1 MNDPGLDGPIS
12 DAALEAKNTLGQ
24 LKKGDAGNED
34 TGPSNEAMQFDGQ
47 NQAQSM
53 PTRWWYAST
62 GFPLI
67 AGTFGPLANACSI
80 CALVENWRVE
90 VPPGGTEAHGIN
102 IKDPRFLIVVN
113 GISLAFAL
121 IANLSLLLNMA
132 KRLRFAIAQPITI
145 VGFWSASVLLIGL
158 ISYASTSR
166 FDAPGVQNQALTQ
179 AYYYSIFA
187 AALYQVISYLMCITV
202 WGAHRGAYSKEFALT
217 AAQRTLMLQTISFL
231 VYLLVGA
238 LIYSKIEGWKYLD
251 AVYFIDFTLLTVGI
265 GDYSPATHLGRS
277 LLFPFAVG
285 GIITIGLVVS
295 SIRSLV
301 LERGAEKLSA
311 RMTEKT
317 RRRVVKQIS
326 TTQRQKRKK
335 LPVQPIKPVFRLD
348 QNTAKNLTTDPVDD
362 QVGELERRKTEF
374 ETMRHVQDMAAQEQK
389 YMGLI
394 FSTFAFA
401 LMWFVGA
408 WVFSITERKQNWT
421 YFDALYFSYTSILTI
436 GYGDLYPTS
445 NSGKPF
451 FVFWS
456 LLAVPTLTILVSS
469 MGDTVV
475 KGVKDA
481 TIWLGEISF
490 LPSTEAS
497 TRDKMKVGVY
507 RATLGRFRSGRPELN
522 DQEKADFEEEEDEE
536 WANFKHLH
544 PGLAK
549 VFDPADRKKV
559 DHQNHAILDRLAE
572 VWASTEQEEEKEART
587 NQDQRIRAEHHYR
600 HLLISQIPKLYAETK
615 LTTPKK
621 YSFAEWCF
629 YLRLIGED
637 ESDNALHTRAR
648 PKLQD
653 HPPDKDRHDP
663 AATDHGPP
671 LSKQPASGQREGASR
686 ATFKWSWIGPY
697 SPLMEDKD
705 EAEWILERLFQR
717 LDESLASQ
725 KRDFERSLNDT
736 DNLTE
741 LGVPDSD
748 RK

>member
-1 MNDPGLDGPIS
+1 MNDPGLDGQIH
-12 DAALEAKNTLGQ
+12 DAASEARNTIGQ
-24 LKKGDAGNED
+24 LKSEDAGNED
-34 TGPSNEAMQFDGQ
+34 TGTTNAAMQFQGRDK
-47 NQAQSM
+47 AQTM

-80 CALVENWRVE
+80 CALVENWRIE
-90 VPPGGTEAHGIN
+90 VPPGGTEAHGID

-113 GISLAFAL
+113 AVSLVFAL
-121 IANLSLLLNMA
+121 VANLSLLLNMA
-132 KRLRFAIAQPITI
+132 KRLRFEIAQPITI
-145 VGFWSASVLLIGL
+145 IGFWSASVLLIGL
-158 ISYASTSR
+158 ISYASTSS
-166 FDAPGVQNQALTQ
+166 FDAPNVQNQALTQ
-179 AYYYSIFA
+179 AYYYGIFA

-202 WGAHRGAYSKEFALT
+202 WGAYRGAYGKEFDLT
-217 AAQRTLMLQTISFL
+217 VAQRTLMLQTISFL
-231 VYLLVGA
+231 VYLLLGA
-238 LIYSKIEGWKYLD
+238 VIYSRIEGWRYLD
-251 AVYFIDFTLLTVGI
+251 TVYFMDYTLLTVGV

-317 RRRVVKQIS
+317 RRRVVKQIATAEKQKQTKLS
-326 TTQRQKRKK
+326 T
-335 LPVQPIKPVFRLD
+335 KPVFHLD
-348 QNTAKNLTTDPVDD
+348 ENTAKDLIANPVDD
-362 QVGELERRKTEF
+362 HVGELERRKTEF
-374 ETMRHVQDMAAQEQK
+374 EAMREVQDMAAREQK
-389 YMGLI
+389 WMSLVV
-394 FSTFAFA
+394 STLAFA
-401 LMWFVGA
+401 LMWFIGA
-408 WVFSITERKQNWT
+408 LVFFRTERKQGWT

-490 LPSTEAS
+490 LPSTEGS
-497 TRDKMKVGVY
+497 TRDKLKVGAY
-507 RATLGRFRSGRPELN
+507 RATLGKFRSGGPEGN
-522 DQEKADFEEEEDEE
+522 DQEKADYEEEQDEE
-536 WANFKHLH
+536 WANFKQLH

-549 VFDPADRKKV
+549 IFEPADRKKV
-559 DHQNHAILDRLAE
+559 DHRNHAILDRLAE
-572 VWASTEQEEEKEART
+572 AWASTEEEEGKEPRT
-587 NQDQRIRAEHHYR
+587 KQDQRIRAEHHYR
-600 HLLISQIPKLYAETK
+600 HLLISQIPKLYDDTK

-621 YSFAEWCF
+621 YSFAEWSF

-637 ESDNALHTRAR
+637 ESDSSLHRRAR
-648 PKLQD
+648 PKPKG
-653 HPPDKDRHDP
+653 HPHNQEKH
-663 AATDHGPP
+663 AADHGPP
-671 LSKQPASGQREGASR
+671 QPKPPSSGQREETSH
-686 ATFKWSWIGPY
+686 TKLKWSWIGPY

-717 LDESLASQ
+717 LDESLATQ
-725 KRDFERSLNDT
+725 KRDFERSLNDV

-741 LGVPDSD
+741 PGLPGSGE
-748 RK
+748 KQS